1 MKSQILRE
9 KRTKEKSR
17 SRAIFLLLFAI
28 MEPFPQMFS
37 RDENCAELV
46 THKFTQK
53 CNNGDFCSS
62 VYEIV
67 ISAEFFGKA
76 FNHLNVGF
84 YWTSS
89 LHSLIPD

>member
-17 SRAIFLLLFAI
+17 SRANLLFAK
-28 MEPFPQMFS
+28 MAPFPQMFS
-37 RDENCAELV
+37 RDENRAELV
-46 THKFTQK
+46 TNKFKQR
-53 CNNGDFCSS
+53 CNDGDFCSS